1 MSMHSERADG
11 GFPQRTPRVMRR
23 ASSIPEMT
31 SSRRPASSRAR
42 RTISS
47 RFFAS
52 RSALVATARTWAW
65 YRRHSAPQRRR
76 VESSRSATSRGMTPV
91 LNTPSP
97 GRTGSRS

>member
-1 MSMHSERADG
+1 MN
-11 GFPQRTPRVMRR
+11 RTTPCL
-23 ASSIPEMT
+23 
-31 SSRRPASSRAR
+31 
-42 RTISS
+42 
-47 RFFAS
+47 FAS